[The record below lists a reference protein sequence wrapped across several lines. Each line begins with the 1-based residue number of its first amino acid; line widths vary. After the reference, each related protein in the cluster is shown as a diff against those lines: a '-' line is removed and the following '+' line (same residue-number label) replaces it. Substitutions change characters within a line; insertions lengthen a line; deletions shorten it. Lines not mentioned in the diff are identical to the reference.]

1 MAKAKKKEAL
11 SLEEKLEQALVL
23 VDEQPYK
30 VPENWCWTRIR
41 EICEFE
47 RGITFP
53 ASAKEH
59 ELTEE
64 NIACLRTANIQEE
77 LEVEDLLYVN
87 KSYMKDNEA
96 KLVRKDD
103 IIMSSANSRELV
115 GKASYVYDVNEPM
128 TFGGFVLNIRAK
140 KILSKYLFYMLRY
153 EFLSGRFMGESTQTT
168 NIANINTTT
177 LGNYCFP
184 LPPLAEQQRIVEQIE
199 SLFSKLDE
207 AKDKAQFV
215 VESYESRKKA
225 ILHNAFEGLYSAE
238 WRKKNKCSIDDWR
251 DTKINEVCIPRAG
264 YAFDSKKFTTDG
276 FQIIRMGNL
285 YAGKLDLSRSP
296 VFYDR
301 NDVDDSILKRS
312 LVHDGDILLTL
323 TGTKYKRDYGYAVC
337 IEGNPELL
345 VNQRILC
352 LTPTE
357 KIERDYLL
365 YYLRSEIFR
374 DIFFSNETGGVN
386 QGNVS
391 SKFVENI
398 EIKLPSID
406 EQKEISRILRTVLD
420 NEEQA
425 KDTAEYVIEQI
436 DIIKKSIL
444 AKAFRG
450 ELGTNNPEEESSI
463 ALLKEMLEK
472 N

>member
-140 KILSKYLFYMLRY
+140 KILTKSLCYMLRY

-199 SLFSKLDE
+199 NLFAKLDE
-207 AKDKAQFV
+207 AKEKAQCV
-215 VESYESRKKA
+215 VDNYDTNRAAVLWKA
-225 ILHNAFEGLYSAE
+225 FNGELTENWRRENDISNTWMTKTIGEVFSVFSGKGFKEKEYSVEGVKLLRISNVTYDTLVWDDVKYLPEKYLAE
-238 WRKKNKCSIDDWR
+238 VPELVLKEDDIVMALNR
-251 DTKINEVCIPRAG
+251 PITNGKLKISVVDTKEPYILYQRVGCLRQKETNNIEFLRYVLQTRDFLGQVENNLQGSDQPYINIPPLK
-264 YAFDSKKFTTDG
+264 SLT
-276 FQIIRMGNL
+276 IRICDIQEQN
-285 YAGKLDLSRSP
+285 K
-296 VFYDR
+296 V
-301 NDVDDSILKRS
+301 VSIL
-312 LVHDGDILLTL
+312 
-323 TGTKYKRDYGYAVC
+323 
-337 IEGNPELL
+337 
-345 VNQRILC
+345 
-352 LTPTE
+352 
-357 KIERDYLL
+357 
-365 YYLRSEIFR
+365 
-374 DIFFSNETGGVN
+374 ETM
-386 QGNVS
+386 
-391 SKFVENI
+391 
-398 EIKLPSID
+398 LPS
-406 EQKEISRILRTVLD
+406 LL
-420 NEEQA
+420 QA
-425 KDTAEYVIEQI
+425 KEAAETTLDQI
-436 DIIKKSIL
+436 DLMKKSIL

-450 ELGTNNPEEESSI
+450 ELGTNIADEESSI
-463 ALLKEMLEK
+463 ELLKSIIEA
-472 N
+472 